1 MLDKYKFKQILS
13 ELGINQND
21 LLLVNSNM
29 LNILIRNKKF
39 INIEKIIDALTE
51 TVTNNG
57 TVMFPA
63 YNWDFCKGENFDLK
77 KTKSY
82 TGSLSNLSLSR
93 KDFQRSINPIYSF
106 SIFGK
111 NQEYIASLE
120 HESCFNLDSPFGY
133 LINNKG
139 KNLFIDLDYKLGLTI
154 VHVAEEFIGVDYRYF
169 KTFLGDFI
177 NLENKKKKVS
187 FQMYVRDLNKAKS
200 TVIDDKFDEVL
211 ENNNA
216 IKKINFEGISFCCVD
231 LEKTFKLMCEELK
244 NKNSLIYPELVLKK

>member
-1 MLDKYKFKQILS
+1 MLDKSKFKQILS
-13 ELGINQND
+13 ELGINQNE

-39 INIEKIIDALTE
+39 IDAEKIIDALTE
-51 TVTNNG
+51 TVTDNG

-63 YNWDFCKGENFDLK
+63 YNWNFCKGKNFDLK
-77 KTKSY
+77 TTKSY
-82 TGSLSNLSLSR
+82 TGALSNLSLSR

-111 NQEYIASLE
+111 NREYIASLK

-169 KTFLGDFI
+169 KTFSGDYI
-177 NLENKKKKVS
+177 NLENKKKRVS
-187 FQMYVRDLNKAKS
+187 FQMYVRDLNKVKS
-200 TVIDDKFDEVL
+200 TVIDNKFDEVL
-211 ENNNA
+211 ENNNV
-216 IKKINFEGISFCCVD
+216 IKKTNYEGISFCCVD

-244 NKNSLIYPELVLKK
+244 KNNSLIYPELV